1 MQCEPVTGRNSPAMT
16 RTTAARVGASP
27 LRGPQQ
33 LVSRRLAVLAAA
45 VLLLTTPTGTI
56 IPTVRAALTNFTFV
70 DRHYYP
76 AGYKDGTTSGIPD
89 LCVPFHSF
97 MFHSHSLS
105 VCACVCVCVVC
116 VCVVLAPSLHFVL
129 RRCVLWSSF
138 GFYFFVLCCCC
149 CDASSCHVWHVVEFN
164 TITHSRC
171 AFWGASFSSTRR
183 KEKTMRSSQH
193 FLCDRAH

>member
-97 MFHSHSLS
+97 MFRSHSLS
-105 VCACVCVCVVC
+105 VCACVRLCCVCVC
-116 VCVVLAPSLHFVL
+116 RSCSITAFRLAPLCFMELVWFL
-129 RRCVLWSSF
+129 
-138 GFYFFVLCCCC
+138 FF
-149 CDASSCHVWHVVEFN
+149 
-164 TITHSRC
+164 C
-171 AFWGASFSSTRR
+171 A
-183 KEKTMRSSQH
+183 
-193 FLCDRAH
+193 LLLLL